1 MKASGGGSI
10 VNISSSA
17 AFFGYPLRSPYT
29 ASKWALIGLTK
40 TWAMELG
47 PHRIRVN
54 AICPGS
60 VKGQRIDTVIERD
73 AQVQGV
79 DAESVRRVYLEQT
92 SLEIFVDA
100 EDIANMALFLCSD
113 LGATISGQALGV
125 DGHTESL
132 SNKQ

>member
-1 MKASGGGSI
+1 
-10 VNISSSA
+10 
-17 AFFGYPLRSPYT
+17 
-29 ASKWALIGLTK
+29 
-40 TWAMELG
+40 MELG
-47 PHRIRVN
+47 PHKIRVN
-54 AICPGS
+54 AICPEASRPAHRHCDRTRRAG
-60 VKGQRIDTVIERD
+60 
-73 AQVQGV
+73 AGV

-113 LGATISGQALGV
+113 LGATISGRHFGV